1 MARLRRLPI
10 RVKMT
15 IALVAL
21 LSTTLAVFG
30 LGVYLHTKAS
40 LDSVIR
46 RELVA
51 RAADIAAAQTRR
63 GGRVPPRDRVA
74 QILSLDGRVRAG
86 HPGTSALSRVELAR
100 ARRHPFFVDRT
111 EAIRIYARPGRRGTI
126 IVDGISLHQR
136 EHALESLAAAL
147 LVGGP
152 LGVMLAG
159 AVAYL
164 IMGIALRPVEEMRR
178 RAAAAEDPSV
188 RLPLPEA
195 DDEIRRLGETL
206 NHLLA
211 RVEGAVVH
219 ERAFVGN
226 ASHQLRTPLALLR
239 AELDLARAEPDIPER
254 VEVALENAITD
265 TDKLANMVSQL
276 LLLAR
281 ADEGALQVDLDEID
295 LTHIASSVASRYAL
309 AAPKGNRLIA
319 IGDAQLVEQALE
331 NLIGNALQH
340 GGGAADLTVRT
351 SDGYAC
357 ISVSDSG
364 PGFPV
369 RFLPHALDRFTQ
381 AEPGAGGTGLGLAVA
396 RALLERQGG
405 SVTLRNRPDGGA
417 EAVLRLRAAR

>member
-1 MARLRRLPI
+1 
-10 RVKMT
+10 MT
-15 IALVAL
+15 VALVVL

-30 LGVYLHTKAS
+30 LGVYLHTKSS
-40 LDSVIR
+40 LDDVIR

-63 GGRVPPRDRVA
+63 GDRVPPRDRVA
-74 QILSLDGRVRAG
+74 QILSLDGRVLAG
-86 HPGTSALSRVELAR
+86 HPGTAALTRGEVTR
-100 ARRHPFFVDRT
+100 ARKRPFFIDRT
-111 EAIRIYARPGRRGTI
+111 EAVRIYVRPGRHGTI

-147 LVGGP
+147 LIGGP

-211 RVEGAVVH
+211 RVEDAVGH

-239 AELDLARAEPDIPER
+239 AELDLARSRPDVPER
-254 VEVALENAITD
+254 VRAALDNAIMD
-265 TDKLANMVSQL
+265 TDKLADVVSQL

-295 LTHIASSVASRYAL
+295 LTHIARAVASRHDL
-309 AAPKGNRLIA
+309 AAVDCNRVIA

-331 NLIGNALQH
+331 NLISNALQH
-340 GGGAADLTVRT
+340 GGGAADVTVRA

-357 ISVSDSG
+357 IAVSDSG

-396 RALLERQGG
+396 RALIERQGG
-405 SVTLRNRPDGGA
+405 SVTLRNRAEGGA